1 MPKGLG
7 TYGKKR
13 GRPKEGKLYALTGGT
28 DDPSISRGD
37 NWEDSEVDMTKIKN
51 LEKKHKENIKKYPF
65 LYDEK
70 YIEKQRQKEIEEQ
83 KSLGD
88 KNARKNR
95 RCKDEKNSYQAFI
108 SIKKGF
114 KRF

>member
-70 YIEKQRQKEIEEQ
+70 YIEKQRQKEIEDWK
-83 KSLGD
+83 KSRYNP
-88 KNARKNR
+88 KNMKKIKAPTKKFR
-95 RCKDEKNSYQAFI
+95 R
-108 SIKKGF
+108 
-114 KRF
+114 